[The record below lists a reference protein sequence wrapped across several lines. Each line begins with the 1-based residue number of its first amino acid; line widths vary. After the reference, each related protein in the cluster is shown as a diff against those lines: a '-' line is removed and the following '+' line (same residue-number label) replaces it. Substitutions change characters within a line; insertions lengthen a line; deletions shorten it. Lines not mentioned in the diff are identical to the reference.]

1 MLHSRFPI
9 NALKVYSKQ
18 PDYSAWKSRL
28 KIYQLDLQDLTSIN
42 NFLDFVEK
50 IIPHLDILINNA
62 AMTIWRPS
70 SFYKE
75 LIKEEIQ
82 PLGNQSNDISVICS
96 DNNLSKMLPSTLS
109 EAEYEPKRKA
119 LKMDHVKD
127 QQLGQLENAALNY
140 FPSGQFDKDG
150 QQLDLR
156 YLLKFIS

>member
-1 MLHSRFPI
+1 M

-18 PDYSAWKSRL
+18 PDYSVWKSRL
-28 KIYQLDLQDLTSIN
+28 KIYQLDLQDLKSIN
-42 NFLDFVEK
+42 NFLVFVEK
-50 IIPHLDILINNA
+50 TIPHLDILINNA

-82 PLGNQSNDISVICS
+82 PLGNQSKDTSVICS

-119 LKMDHVKD
+119 IKMD

-156 YLLKFIS
+156 YLLKFID